1 MGNQCPQGFQL
12 NPSGPFTCVAECPK
26 EKGFVFQPVNGVPA
40 CVYKTDASH
49 FVNLK
54 PVPAIQIPQ
63 GQSVPSIEQI
73 RTINPA
79 AYAKFKEALDS
90 FNADFPPVYAKIEKQ
105 TELANAFKE
114 LQDAENTRDKSP
126 EAYQS
131 ARVRYYTLLKGE
143 GWASEEK
150 ERIAKAEVLPEV
162 NKYSDAYQ
170 DLTTRIDQQ
179 QKTVDLVTSV
189 KDKVLSIRD
198 EFRYSVNT
206 FGKQINEL
214 KNQINIEKKK
224 HTQEEVTSSA
234 TWFDIFLNVLLILV
248 CLFVI
253 YVIYRKMT
261 QYPLTY
267 PQPNQQEESIGILKS
282 IKDMLSK
289 NQPK

>member
-1 MGNQCPQGFQL
+1 MGNQCPQGFQV
-12 NPSGPFTCVAECPK
+12 NPAGPFTCVVECPK
-26 EKGFVFQPVNGVPA
+26 DKGFTFLPINGVPA
-40 CVYKTDASH
+40 CAYKSDPSY

-54 PVPAIQIPQ
+54 PVPAIQVLQ
-63 GQSVPSIEQI
+63 GQTLPSVDQL
-73 RTINPA
+73 RTSNPA
-79 AYAKFKEALDS
+79 GYQKFKEAQDS

-105 TELANAFKE
+105 AELSNAFKE
-114 LQDAENTRDKSP
+114 LQDAENVRDQSP

-143 GWASEEK
+143 GWANEEK
-150 ERIAKAEVLPEV
+150 ERIAKAEVVPAV
-162 NKYSDAYQ
+162 NKYSDAYE
-170 DLTTRIDQQ
+170 DLTTRVNQQ

-224 HTQEEVTSSA
+224 HEKEEVTSSS

-248 CLFVI
+248 SIFVI

-261 QYPLTY
+261 RPVLPPGYLMLQ
-267 PQPNQQEESIGILKS
+267 QGVQQQNQQK
-282 IKDMLSK
+282 K
-289 NQPK
+289 

>member
-1 MGNQCPQGFQL
+1 MGNQCPQGFQV
-12 NPSGPFTCVAECPK
+12 NPAGPFTCVVECPR
-26 EKGFVFQPVNGVPA
+26 EKGFTFLPINGVPA
-40 CVYKTDASH
+40 CAYKSDPSY

-54 PVPAIQIPQ
+54 PVPAIQVTQ
-63 GQSVPSIEQI
+63 GQTLPSVDQL
-73 RTINPA
+73 RTSNPA
-79 AYAKFKEALDS
+79 GYQKFKEAQDS

-105 TELANAFKE
+105 AELSNAFKE
-114 LQDAENTRDKSP
+114 LQDAENVRDQSP
-126 EAYQS
+126 EAYQA

-143 GWASEEK
+143 GWANEEK
-150 ERIAKAEVLPEV
+150 ERIAKAEVVPAV
-162 NKYSDAYQ
+162 NKYSDAYE
-170 DLTTRIDQQ
+170 DLTTRINQQ

-224 HTQEEVTSSA
+224 HEKEEVTSSS

-248 CLFVI
+248 SVFVI

-261 QYPLTY
+261 RPVLPPGYTTFVR
-267 PQPNQQEESIGILKS
+267 G
-282 IKDMLSK
+282 
-289 NQPK
+289 